1 MDHIGKRKRDPQN
14 RGYRSGACGVCP
26 FANTASSRKD
36 AGSALLALLI
46 LLFAFLVATFF
57 GWSIVA
63 DSNPGSYANLQIL
76 LIPFRTALTAFA
88 LILVIPL
95 PFVLR

>member
-1 MDHIGKRKRDPQN
+1 MNDQLFLIRNH
-14 RGYRSGACGVCP
+14 
-26 FANTASSRKD
+26 TAQTIKYPRLQGRLLPEKD